1 VDLANVT
8 SISLKRLLAFST
20 PTLETHN
27 RLREEAT
34 KLFAHSAKCQ
44 SIALTMHA
52 TSPILP
58 FSTIPITFE

>member
-1 VDLANVT
+1 MASVT
-8 SISLKRLLAFST
+8 NRMHGLNAIFSRT
-20 PTLETHN
+20 PTVECFN

-34 KLFAHSAKCQ
+34 KEFGHSAKCQ
-44 SIALTMHA
+44 SIALTMHD